1 MCLTEKIQAKTKR
14 GKSEFLDAVI
24 MTRKDQSGLRQ
35 EGKLEKEKEYGDEYE
50 GVDVDKNPLCLRSS
64 NHPPHSKER
73 CLK

>member
-35 EGKLEKEKEYGDEYE
+35 EGKLEKEKEYVGGDEYE
-50 GVDVDKNPLCLRSS
+50 D
-64 NHPPHSKER
+64 H
-73 CLK
+73 